1 VKNKTDNTSNLTN
14 QFVGFVMFT
23 FAKILKRIIPFQ
35 VPHYARFINFY
46 GNLSFDTDYTIDAP
60 STRSASMLTASKTTS
75 FTQTHGKDAGTGTN
89 NTGENPNSDDIQ
101 TKWMKQNVKIV
112 AICSLVKTLESLL
125 LYFLP
130 ISLMVRLQNRLRRVY
145 EVIED
150 CNVEEQKNKKL
161 LFDDVKVIRRMCKY
175 VKTAHGLKIFG
186 YTVPTFQAFILAAF
200 GPFIAVVT
208 QRLLTHIHMKE

>member
-1 VKNKTDNTSNLTN
+1 MKNKTDNTSNLTN

-35 VPHYARFINFY
+35 VPHYARFINLY
-46 GNLSFDTDYTIDAP
+46 GNLSFDTDYTIGAP

-150 CNVEEQKNKKL
+150 CNVEEQKKNAL
-161 LFDDVKVIRRMCKY
+161 LFDDVAVIRRMCKY

>member
-1 VKNKTDNTSNLTN
+1 
-14 QFVGFVMFT
+14 
-23 FAKILKRIIPFQ
+23 
-35 VPHYARFINFY
+35 
-46 GNLSFDTDYTIDAP
+46 
-60 STRSASMLTASKTTS
+60 MLTASKTAS

-101 TKWMKQNVKIV
+101 TKWMKKNVKIV

-150 CNVEEQKNKKL
+150 CNVEEQKKNAL
-161 LFDDVKVIRRMCKY
+161 LFDDVAVIRRMCKY